1 VKRLAPVAAALV
13 LLLLTLIAA
22 CSDDDNGNATNTPSE
37 STPTPQD
44 VSQVDTG
51 SDATADPVIEDTVE
65 LVEHLRPSVVHIQVT
80 LTVSNVFGQSSQET
94 AVGTGFII
102 DDEGHIVTNN
112 HVITGGTGQPG
123 DLIEVTLSDGRTFE
137 AAVVGRDERTDVA
150 VLKIE
155 ASGLTP
161 VQLAS
166 SSGLRVGQEVVAMGN
181 ALDLAGGPTV
191 TKGVVSALNRV
202 INEGDVFIA
211 DAIQTDAAIN
221 PGNSGGPLV
230 TADGKVVGITTAVL
244 RGQSGIAEGIG
255 LAVSMDLAKP
265 VVDKLIE
272 DGFVERGYV
281 GIETADVNQAT
292 ANNCDVEAES
302 GVLVTNVEAGT
313 PAAIGGL
320 QSCDVITE
328 IESVDV
334 ESVTDLYRAL
344 LENGPGDTVDVSYLR
359 DGDTISTTL
368 TLADRPD

>member
-1 VKRLAPVAAALV
+1 LKRLALPAAAALI
-13 LLLLTLIAA
+13 LLLALIAA
-22 CSDDDNGNATNTPSE
+22 CSDDDNGNATNTPSQ

-51 SDATADPVIEDTVE
+51 SDATADPEIEDTVE
-65 LVEHLRPSVVHIQVT
+65 LVEHLRPSVVHIQTT
-80 LTVSNVFGQSSQET
+80 LTVSNIFGQSET

-102 DDEGHIVTNN
+102 DSDGHIVTNN
-112 HVITGGTGQPG
+112 HVITAETDEPG
-123 DLIEVTLSDGRTFE
+123 DLIEVTLSDGRTFKAE
-137 AAVVGRDERTDVA
+137 VVGRDARTDVA

-155 ASGLTP
+155 ATDLTP
-161 VQLAS
+161 VELGS
-166 SSGLRVGQEVVAMGN
+166 SSDLRVGQEVVAMGN
-181 ALDLAGGPTV
+181 ALDLPGGPTV
-191 TKGVVSALNRV
+191 TKGVVSALNRE

-272 DGFVERGYV
+272 DGTVERGYV
-281 GIETADVNQAT
+281 GVQTAAVSQAT
-292 ANNCDVEAES
+292 ANNCDIGTHS
-302 GVLVTNVEAGT
+302 GVLVASVEPGT
-313 PAAIGGL
+313 PADIAGL
-320 QSCDVITE
+320 ESCDVIAE
-328 IESVDV
+328 IEDV
-334 ESVTDLYRAL
+334 EVENITDLYRAL
-344 LENGPGDTVDVSYLR
+344 LEYGPGDTVDVSYLR